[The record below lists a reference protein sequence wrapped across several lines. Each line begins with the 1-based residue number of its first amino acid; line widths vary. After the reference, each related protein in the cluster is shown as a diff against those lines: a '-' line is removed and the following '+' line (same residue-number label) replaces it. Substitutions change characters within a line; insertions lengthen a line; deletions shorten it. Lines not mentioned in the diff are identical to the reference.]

1 MDRYFNLFLIFG
13 QQFNNVESPGFVG
26 FANLPNQVHR
36 KSVKKG
42 FEFTLMVVGE
52 SGLGKSTLVN
62 SLFLTD
68 LYPERSIPDAIGMSL
83 IMVSYSMY
91 FVYLFFI
98 ELAKTKQTVKLDA
111 STVEIEERG
120 VKLRLTVVD
129 TPGFGDA
136 IDNSDR

>member
-1 MDRYFNLFLIFG
+1 
-13 QQFNNVESPGFVG
+13 
-26 FANLPNQVHR
+26 
-36 KSVKKG
+36 
-42 FEFTLMVVGE
+42 MVVGE

-68 LYPERSIPDAIGMSL
+68 LYPERVIAGA
-83 IMVSYSMY
+83 V
-91 FVYLFFI
+91 
-98 ELAKTKQTVKLDA
+98 EKQKQTVKLDA

-136 IDNSDR
+136 IDNSDSFNAILDYIDDQFERFLRDESGLNRRNIIDNRIHCCFYFISPFGHG

>member
-1 MDRYFNLFLIFG
+1 M
-13 QQFNNVESPGFVG
+13 ESPGFVG

-68 LYPERSIPDAIGMSL
+68 LYPERTIPDAVGMLNCS
-83 IMVSYSMY
+83 S
-91 FVYLFFI
+91 VYLGIFSTELFCLF
-98 ELAKTKQTVKLDA
+98 LAKTKQTVKLDA